1 MSQSTSGT
9 RWGARGLAAVLACAS
24 VASGAQTG
32 TEQAGEAI
40 AIPIIEGID
49 LDMVQEAWQSGK
61 ATKRVGQSRPGAK
74 IYRYCDN
81 CVYRVATRTGT
92 TTSLRIDPEEVV
104 VTIVNGN
111 RDAVEAKGLK
121 LVPNVVEVRA
131 RKIGIDTSVKLYSAS
146 GKSYIFWIATEDNSA
161 ESTSDLVV
169 DVLIEREGAGASADA
184 GGAAGAPGAP
194 GAAKVR
200 YREGDAGEG
209 WERLTAA
216 GHEMERAQRA
226 QITAMRSP
234 VKDRALVEA
243 EYANLGIDVFD
254 PSQIVFDLEMQASSE
269 AARDALA
276 PARVFRDRHWTWL
289 DYKNKSGSALMP
301 AISLV
306 TEGTETPVDWA
317 VYGEDGRFLVAKAVG
332 NLALRSGQHI
342 LCIRMRRPETRLT
355 KTRGEQGAGQPVTLG
370 PAGSRPRAG
379 QVLRAAEQPQM
390 VPSPRAVLVTYPGPG
405 EETRARAIVAE
416 HIAGAKGD
424 GPYDEASPE
433 QAHRACR
440 ALASAGIECEVHK
453 P

>member
-1 MSQSTSGT
+1 MSKGTSRS
-9 RWGARGLAAVLACAS
+9 RWGARGLAAMLACAS
-24 VASGAQTG
+24 AAVGAQTG
-32 TEQAGEAI
+32 TEQSGEAI

-49 LDMVQEAWQSGK
+49 LEMVQEAWQSGK

-111 RDAVEAKGLK
+111 RDALEAKGLK

-146 GKSYIFWIATEDNSA
+146 GKSYIFWIATEDNTA
-161 ESTSDLVV
+161 ETTSDLVV
-169 DVLIEREGAGASADA
+169 DVLTEQRAPESAHAGASGD
-184 GGAAGAPGAP
+184 
-194 GAAKVR
+194 AAKVQ
-200 YREGDAGEG
+200 YREGESGGG

-216 GHEMERAQRA
+216 GAEMERAQRA

-234 VKDRALVEA
+234 LKDRSLIEQ

-254 PSQIVFDLEMQASSE
+254 PSQLVFDLEMQASTPE
-269 AARDALA
+269 ARDALA
-276 PARVFRDRHWTWL
+276 PARVFRDQHWTWL

-317 VYGEDGRFLVAKAVG
+317 VYGENGRFLVAKAVG

-342 LCIRMRRPETRLT
+342 LCIKVKRPEPHLT
-355 KTRGEQGAGQPVTLG
+355 DSEGEHAAAQPVTLG
-370 PAGSRPRAG
+370 PPGSRPATG
-379 QVLRAAEQPQM
+379 VPMRAAGQPQM
-390 VPSPRAVLVTYPGPG
+390 VRSPRAVLMTYPKPG
-405 EETRARAIVAE
+405 EEARARTIVTR
-416 HIAGAKGD
+416 HIAEAAGD

-440 ALASAGIECEVHK
+440 ALAKAGIECEVHK